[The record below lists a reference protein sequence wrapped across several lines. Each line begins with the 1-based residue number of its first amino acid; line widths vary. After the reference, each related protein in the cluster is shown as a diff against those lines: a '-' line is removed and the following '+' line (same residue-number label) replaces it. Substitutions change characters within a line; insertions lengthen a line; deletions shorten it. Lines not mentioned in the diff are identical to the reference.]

1 MAEDNNGVAGT
12 LANAFHDFISGD
24 SFKQGLKDAWAKH
37 FGGPAP
43 SEHDKAVA
51 DMNKQANDQR
61 VADANKSFLKPE
73 QAATI
78 RQKMSK

>member
-1 MAEDNNGVAGT
+1 MAEENNGIASGIADT
-12 LANAFHDFISGD
+12 FHKFITGD
-24 SFKQGLKDAWAKH
+24 SFIQGMKDMWAKH
-37 FGGPAP
+37 VGSPAP
-43 SEHDKAVA
+43 SDHDKAVA